1 MLILMLNFADG
12 FANYFSEKVSG
23 IRAATEGVR
32 PLDKLSAAATSMTVF
47 EPVNEADV
55 RHVITASP
63 SKSSSLD
70 PIPTF
75 LLNEVLEELL
85 PFITAFVK
93 ASSLQGRLPA
103 SQKRAIVTPLLKKAG
118 LDIADMDITARF
130 PIFPSCRI

>member
-55 RHVITASP
+55 RHAITASP

-75 LLNEVLEELL
+75 LLKEVLELL

-118 LDIADMDITARF
+118 LDIANMDITARF